1 MEMQILNDSD
11 REFVRNRFENEL
23 VNEVNLIL
31 FTQSDLGG
39 LVVPGRECETC
50 APTEQLLKEVSETS
64 ELINFK
70 KLDIQKDAEEAAR
83 CGISRIPSF
92 LVSREDE
99 TNIRYLGIP
108 AGTEFPVLMEALV
121 NVSSGEPKLAEE
133 TKAFLQTLTD
143 ELLIKTFVTPN

>member
-1 MEMQILNDSD
+1 MQILNDSD

-64 ELINFK
+64 DLINFK

-143 ELLIKTFVTPN
+143 QVLIKTFVTPN

>member
-1 MEMQILNDSD
+1 MQILNDSD

-64 ELINFK
+64 DLINFK

-83 CGISRIPSF
+83 CGISRLPSF

-143 ELLIKTFVTPN
+143 EVLIKTFVTPN

>member
-1 MEMQILNDSD
+1 MQILNDSD

-23 VNEVNLIL
+23 VNEVNLTL

-64 ELINFK
+64 DLIKFK

-143 ELLIKTFVTPN
+143 EVLIISFVTPN

>member
-1 MEMQILNDSD
+1 MQILNDSD

-23 VNEVNLIL
+23 VNEVNLTL

-39 LVVPGRECETC
+39 LVLPGRECETC

-64 ELINFK
+64 DLINFK

-108 AGTEFPVLMEALV
+108 AGTEFPVMMEALV

-143 ELLIKTFVTPN
+143 EVLIKTFVTPN

>member
-1 MEMQILNDSD
+1 MQILNDSD
-11 REFVRNRFENEL
+11 RELVRERFQNEL
-23 VNEVNLIL
+23 VNEVKLTL
-31 FTQSDLGG
+31 FTQNDLGG
-39 LVVPGRECETC
+39 LVIPGRECETC

-64 ELINFK
+64 DLIKFK

-143 ELLIKTFVTPN
+143 EVLIKTFVTPN

>member
-1 MEMQILNDSD
+1 M
-11 REFVRNRFENEL
+11 
-23 VNEVNLIL
+23 
-31 FTQSDLGG
+31 
-39 LVVPGRECETC
+39 
-50 APTEQLLKEVSETS
+50 
-64 ELINFK
+64 
-70 KLDIQKDAEEAAR
+70 
-83 CGISRIPSF
+83 
-92 LVSREDE
+92 SREDE

>member
-64 ELINFK
+64 DLINFK

-143 ELLIKTFVTPN
+143 EVLIKTFVTPN

>member
-1 MEMQILNDSD
+1 MQILNDSD

-23 VNEVNLIL
+23 VNEVNLTL

-64 ELINFK
+64 DLIKFK

-133 TKAFLQTLTD
+133 TKAFLQTLTGQV
-143 ELLIKTFVTPN
+143 LIKTFVTPN

>member
-1 MEMQILNDSD
+1 MQILNDSD

-64 ELINFK
+64 DLIKFK

-143 ELLIKTFVTPN
+143 EVLIKTFVTPN

>member
-1 MEMQILNDSD
+1 MQILNDSD
-11 REFVRNRFENEL
+11 RGFVRNRFENEL

-39 LVVPGRECETC
+39 LVLPGRECETC

-64 ELINFK
+64 DLINFK

-143 ELLIKTFVTPN
+143 EVLIKTFVTPN

>member
-1 MEMQILNDSD
+1 MQILNDSD

-64 ELINFK
+64 DLIKFK

>member
-1 MEMQILNDSD
+1 MCIRD
-11 REFVRNRFENEL
+11 R
-23 VNEVNLIL
+23 NLTL

-39 LVVPGRECETC
+39 LIVPGRECETC

-64 ELINFK
+64 DLINFK
-70 KLDIQKDAEEAAR
+70 KLDIQNDAEEAAR

-133 TKAFLQTLTD
+133 TKAFLDTLTD
-143 ELLIKTFVTPN
+143 EVLIKTFVTPN

>member
-1 MEMQILNDSD
+1 MQILNDSD
-11 REFVRNRFENEL
+11 REFIINRFENEL
-23 VNEVNLIL
+23 VDEVNLTL

-39 LVVPGRECETC
+39 LVVPGRDCETC

-64 ELINFK
+64 DLINFK
-70 KLDIQKDAEEAAR
+70 KLDIQNDAEEAER

-92 LVSREDE
+92 LVSKGQE

-121 NVSSGEPKLAEE
+121 NVSSGETKLTEE
-133 TKAFLQTLTD
+133 TKDFLQTLTD
-143 ELLIKTFVTPN
+143 EVLIKTFVTPN

>member
-1 MEMQILNDSD
+1 MQILNDSD

-64 ELINFK
+64 DLIKFK

-108 AGTEFPVLMEALV
+108 AGTEFPVLMAALV
-121 NVSSGEPKLAEE
+121 NVSSVEPKLAEE

-143 ELLIKTFVTPN
+143 EVLIKTFVTPN

>member
-1 MEMQILNDSD
+1 MQILNDSD

-23 VNEVNLIL
+23 VNEVNLTL

-64 ELINFK
+64 DLINFK

-143 ELLIKTFVTPN
+143 EVLIKTFVTPN

>member
-1 MEMQILNDSD
+1 MQILNDSD

-23 VNEVNLIL
+23 VSEVNLTL

-39 LVVPGRECETC
+39 LVIPGRECETC

-64 ELINFK
+64 DLINFK
-70 KLDIQKDAEEAAR
+70 KLDIRNDAEEASR

-92 LVSREDE
+92 LVSRDNE
-99 TNIRYLGIP
+99 TNVRYLGIP

-121 NVSSGEPKLAEE
+121 NVSSGEPKLSDESKEFLE
-133 TKAFLQTLTD
+133 TLS
-143 ELLIKTFVTPN
+143 ENVLIKTFVTPS

>member
-1 MEMQILNDSD
+1 MQILNDSD
-11 REFVRNRFENEL
+11 REFIINRFENEL
-23 VNEVNLIL
+23 VDEVNLTL

-50 APTEQLLKEVSETS
+50 APTEQLLKEVSQTS
-64 ELINFK
+64 DLINFK
-70 KLDIQKDAEEAAR
+70 KLDIQNDAEEAER

-92 LVSREDE
+92 LVSKGEE

-121 NVSSGEPKLAEE
+121 NVSSGETKLTEE
-133 TKAFLQTLTD
+133 TKDFLQTLTD
-143 ELLIKTFVTPN
+143 EVLIKTFVTPN

>member
-1 MEMQILNDSD
+1 MQILNDSD

-39 LVVPGRECETC
+39 LVLPGRECETC

-64 ELINFK
+64 DLINFK

-143 ELLIKTFVTPN
+143 QVLIKTFVTPN

>member
-1 MEMQILNDSD
+1 MQILNDSD

-23 VNEVNLIL
+23 VNEVNLTL

-39 LVVPGRECETC
+39 LVVPGSECETC

-64 ELINFK
+64 DLINFK

-143 ELLIKTFVTPN
+143 QVLIKTFVTPN

>member
-1 MEMQILNDSD
+1 MQILNDSD

-64 ELINFK
+64 DLINFK

-108 AGTEFPVLMEALV
+108 AGTEFPVLMEALL

-143 ELLIKTFVTPN
+143 EVLIKTFVTPN

>member
-1 MEMQILNDSD
+1 MQILNDSD

-39 LVVPGRECETC
+39 LVLAGRECETC

-64 ELINFK
+64 DLINFK

-143 ELLIKTFVTPN
+143 QVLIKTFVTPN

>member
-1 MEMQILNDSD
+1 MQILNDSD
-11 REFVRNRFENEL
+11 REFIKNRFENEL
-23 VNEVNLIL
+23 VDEVNLTL

-64 ELINFK
+64 DLINFK
-70 KLDIQKDAEEAAR
+70 KLDIQNDAEEAER

-92 LVSREDE
+92 LVSKGEE

-121 NVSSGEPKLAEE
+121 NVSSGETKLTEE
-133 TKAFLQTLTD
+133 TKDFLQTLTD
-143 ELLIKTFVTPN
+143 EVLIKTLVTPN

>member
-1 MEMQILNDSD
+1 MQILNDSD
-11 REFVRNRFENEL
+11 REFVKTRFEYEL
-23 VNEVNLIL
+23 VNEVNITL

-64 ELINFK
+64 DLINFK
-70 KLDIQKDAEEAAR
+70 KLDIQNDAEEAAR

-121 NVSSGEPKLAEE
+121 NVSSGEPKLSDE
-133 TKAFLQTLTD
+133 TKTFLQTLS
-143 ELLIKTFVTPN
+143 ENILIKTFVTPN

>member
-1 MEMQILNDSD
+1 MQILNDSD

-64 ELINFK
+64 DLINFK

-143 ELLIKTFVTPN
+143 VVLINTFVTPN

>member
-1 MEMQILNDSD
+1 MQILNDSD

-64 ELINFK
+64 DLINFK
-70 KLDIQKDAEEAAR
+70 KLDIQNDAEEAAR

-143 ELLIKTFVTPN
+143 QVLIKTFVTPN

>member
-1 MEMQILNDSD
+1 MQILNDSD
-11 REFVRNRFENEL
+11 REFVKTRFENEL
-23 VNEVNLIL
+23 VNEVNLTL

-64 ELINFK
+64 DLINFK
-70 KLDIQKDAEEAAR
+70 KLDIQNDAEEAAR

-121 NVSSGEPKLAEE
+121 NVSSGEPKLSNE
-133 TKAFLQTLTD
+133 TKTFLQTLS
-143 ELLIKTFVTPN
+143 ENVLIKTFVTPN

>member
-1 MEMQILNDSD
+1 MQILNDSD

-23 VNEVNLIL
+23 VNEVNLTL

-39 LVVPGRECETC
+39 LVLPGRECETC

-64 ELINFK
+64 DLINFK

-121 NVSSGEPKLAEE
+121 NVSLGEPKLAEE

>member
-1 MEMQILNDSD
+1 MQILNDSD

-64 ELINFK
+64 DLIKFK

-83 CGISRIPSF
+83 CGISRITSF

-143 ELLIKTFVTPN
+143 EVLIKTFVTPN

>member
-1 MEMQILNDSD
+1 MQILNDSD

-39 LVVPGRECETC
+39 LVLAGRECETC

-64 ELINFK
+64 DLINFK

-143 ELLIKTFVTPN
+143 EVLIKTFVTPN